1 MEFYSGKRSAMNS
14 SKNLVALIVLLLT
27 FGLVGCGG
35 GDTFSTG
42 STAVDST
49 VAVASRLIISTDLTA
64 VQSDGSDS
72 ATISVLA
79 LDSSNGAVAGAVVDF
94 STTAGFMSASSAVTD
109 ATGLATISF
118 SAGIADPTNQTV
130 TITATSGTASA
141 VSIPVDVVGSSVS
154 ITATRDNLVIGGAA
168 TSTLTIT
175 AINSAGTGV
184 NGVPV
189 TISIDSTASTGLATL
204 STPGGGTTN
213 SQGQWSVDLTGTSP
227 GTVRVVAMAL
237 NATTTYDFLVENVA
251 GSLLI
256 TTPVSEETIAIN
268 VAAAVSI
275 AVPASVTDIT
285 LVSSLGTWGSS
296 GTSIATWSGL
306 VGPVTVNDTLTSA
319 GVGTASINVADTNNA
334 AVNDHILLY
343 FVNKTVDANS
353 VVSLQASP
361 TTINPTTAS
370 AASTSAI
377 EAHVYDA
384 SSTPNTNIAGARVTF
399 TLSNTTGSGEYVYPA
414 VAYTDAF
421 GVARTTLYAG
431 TQSTTGNGLT
441 VTGSLDATKT
451 APSVV
456 TSSVS
461 IIVGGTAGSISI
473 GVGTKASAIGST
485 GYSLPISLQ
494 VSDAN
499 GSAMA
504 NTVVNLSLWPQSYAL
519 GFWACSPEPGIWRE
533 TILANEDLDRDLNLD
548 TIPANED
555 RSGDGYLTPANSS
568 GGTIP
573 ATVTTDANG
582 IATFNL
588 SYLKVNAGFVYD
600 LLTATT
606 LVQGTETL
614 ATTRFWLPALESD
627 VTGCYLGE
635 SPFTT
640 SWPQLLAVADVTS
653 VAVGGSTDITV
664 TLIDQFGVPYDA
676 QSVSAEIIAEG
687 TFSASHPT
695 LSASPQTTDA
705 SGMAA
710 FTYTSGD
717 QAGTDWIKVSYV
729 YAGVSINSYVVIDAQ

>member
-1 MEFYSGKRSAMNS
+1 MEFISGTKSAMS
-14 SKNLVALIVLLLT
+14 SSMKRLALLLSFIT
-27 FGLVGCGG
+27 LGLIGCGG

-42 STAVDST
+42 GTAVDST
-49 VAVASRLIISTDLTA
+49 VAVASRLIISTDLTT

-79 LDSSNGAVAGAVVDF
+79 LDSSNAAVAGVVVDF
-94 STTAGFMSASSAVTD
+94 STTAGFMSASSAATD

-130 TITATSGTASA
+130 TITATSGSA
-141 VSIPVDVVGSSVS
+141 TPVSIPVVVAGSSVS
-154 ITATRDNLVIGGAA
+154 ITATRDNLVIGGAD
-168 TSTLTIT
+168 TSTLTVT
-175 AINSAGTGV
+175 AVNSAGTGV
-184 NGVPV
+184 NDVPV
-189 TISIDSTASTGLATL
+189 TISIDSTYSTGLATL
-204 STPGGGTTN
+204 SAPGGGTTDP
-213 SQGQWSVDLTGTSP
+213 QGQWSVDLTGTSP
-227 GTVRVVAMAL
+227 GTVRVVATAL
-237 NATTTYDFLVENVA
+237 NATTYYDFLVENVA

-256 TTPVSEETIAIN
+256 TSPVSGATTAIN
-268 VAAAVSI
+268 IAATVSI

-296 GTSIATWSGL
+296 GTSTATWSGL
-306 VGPVTVNDTLTSA
+306 SGPVTVNDTLTSA
-319 GVGTASINVADTNNA
+319 SVGTASINVADTNNA
-334 AVNDHILLY
+334 AVNDNILLY
-343 FVNKTVDANS
+343 FVNQTVDANS

-361 TTINPTTAS
+361 TSILPSTATDS
-370 AASTSAI
+370 SSTAI
-377 EAHVYDA
+377 EANVYDA

-399 TLSNTTGSGEYVYPA
+399 TLSNTTGSGEYVYPP

-441 VTGSLDATKT
+441 VTGSLDAIKT

-473 GVGTKASAIGST
+473 GVGTKVATIGST

-519 GFWACSPEPGIWRE
+519 GFWACTPEPGIWRE
-533 TILANEDLDRDLNLD
+533 TILANEDIDRDLNLD
-548 TIPANED
+548 LSPSSED

-568 GGTIP
+568 GGTVP
-573 ATVTTDANG
+573 TTVTTDANG

-600 LLTATT
+600 ILTATT

-640 SWPQLLAVADVTS
+640 SWPQLLAVADVAS
-653 VAVGGSTDITV
+653 VAVGGTTNITV
-664 TLIDQFGVPYDA
+664 TLIDQFGAPYNL
-676 QSVSAEIIAEG
+676 QSVSAEIISEG
-687 TFSASHPT
+687 TFSAVNPT

-705 SGMAA
+705 SGMAT
-710 FTYTSGD
+710 FTYTAGD

-729 YAGVSINSYVVIDAQ
+729 YAGVSINSYVAIDAQ